1 MAKKTKTNTVK
12 LTESEIKDLENIRFT
27 FSELTRMI
35 GENEINITG
44 LQGKKAELVENLNKL
59 REKQNE
65 VVKGLEDKYGKGKI
79 SLDTNEFTPT
89 QE

>member
-44 LQGKKAELVENLNKL
+44 LQSKKAELVENLNKL
-59 REKQNE
+59 REKQNN
-65 VVKGLEDKYGKGKI
+65 VVKELEGKYGKGKI

>member
-35 GENEINITG
+35 GENEINITC

-59 REKQNE
+59 REKQNN
-65 VVKGLEDKYGKGKI
+65 VVKELEGKYAAT
-79 SLDTNEFTPT
+79 SSRPAMSAR
-89 QE
+89 

>member
-1 MAKKTKTNTVK
+1 MAKKKKATAVK
-12 LTESEIKDLENIRFT
+12 LAESEIKDLENIRFT

-44 LQGKKAELVENLNKL
+44 LQGKKVELIESLNKL
-59 REKQNE
+59 RKKQND
-65 VVKGLEDKYGKGKI
+65 VVKELEDKYGKGKI

-89 QE
+89 D

>member
-1 MAKKTKTNTVK
+1 MAKKIKTVK

-27 FSELTRMI
+27 FSELTRTI

-44 LQGKKAELVENLNKL
+44 LQGKKVELIENLNKL
-59 REKQNE
+59 REKQND
-65 VVKGLEDKYGKGKI
+65 VVKELEDKYGKGKI

-89 QE
+89 D

>member
-1 MAKKTKTNTVK
+1 MAKKKKATAVK
-12 LTESEIKDLENIRFT
+12 LAESEIKDLENIRFT

-44 LQGKKAELVENLNKL
+44 LQGKKVELIESLNKL
-59 REKQNE
+59 RKKQND
-65 VVKGLEDKYGKGKI
+65 VVKELEDKYGKGKI

>member
-1 MAKKTKTNTVK
+1 MAKKKKATAVK
-12 LTESEIKDLENIRFT
+12 LAESEIKDLENIRFT

-44 LQGKKAELVENLNKL
+44 LQGKKVELIENLNKL
-59 REKQNE
+59 RKKQSD
-65 VVKGLEDKYGKGKI
+65 VVKELEDKYGKGKI